1 MLITDAGGTQGA
13 FDMRDVKI
21 ARYRRIRVVGGGV
34 SCRATCADHTS
45 ATQAH
50 ALVHTYGQQSKA
62 EKVNGEG

>member
-34 SCRATCADHTS
+34 VSRHTNARARA
-45 ATQAH
+45 
-50 ALVHTYGQQSKA
+50 HTYGQQSKA